1 MPVGYRSRTR
11 AFTLIELLVVIA
23 IIAVLVGLLLPAVQK
38 VRDAAARTQCLNN
51 IKQMNLALQN
61 YIGQRQGKMPNLSRQ
76 GSVKEQSLFVALLP
90 NIEKDDVFAAYRNNN
105 SMIQITSTTSLQA
118 SAISIP
124 TYSCPADRTYQGGSP
139 ITLGSGATQASYAR
153 TSYAGN
159 YRVFNNPTNLFPD
172 VCAHGTSSTIF
183 LADKIAECSR
193 NYVQSPTPPTAGTT
207 IVNVWAW
214 TPIDPNFSSAA
225 LDYCPTFAYYATG
238 EGGTSPQ
245 QQGNDDLTQS
255 RFLDKPQYADCWRP
269 SSSHTGGLVVGMGDG
284 SQRVIA
290 PEVDP
295 YVWGLLVNAGSR
307 LGPQG
312 DY

>member
-245 QQGNDDLTQS
+245 QRQRRLDAVEVPGQAAVCRLLAALLLPHRRPGGGHGRRVAAGHRS
-255 RFLDKPQYADCWRP
+255 RSR
-269 SSSHTGGLVVGMGDG
+269 SV
-284 SQRVIA
+284 
-290 PEVDP
+290 
-295 YVWGLLVNAGSR
+295 R
-307 LGPQG
+307 LGTPRQCREPPWPAG
-312 DY
+312 